1 MQPSVLRAG
10 GGSINLQVRVATGP
24 RPGPLM
30 IYILLNAVPILAATL
45 AGLLIGILYHRFAG
59 LPRGGAGLLLTTA
72 LAQAWF
78 AAILAGALIL
88 APAKAGDW
96 TMAIGS
102 AVVIWIGFVVPVSV
116 VTLRARQVGAG
127 AVVADC
133 LYWLAVMVAQAI
145 VLKSIGL
152 VPPPA

>member
-1 MQPSVLRAG
+1 
-10 GGSINLQVRVATGP
+10 
-24 RPGPLM
+24 M
-30 IYILLNAVPILAATL
+30 IYILLNAVAIISATL
-45 AGLLIGILYHRFAG
+45 AGLVVGALYMRLVG
-59 LPRGGAGLLLTTA
+59 LPQRGLGFLVTA
-72 LAQAWF
+72 IVAQGWF

-116 VTLRARQVGAG
+116 VTLRARRYAWSA
-127 AVVADC
+127 AVMDS
-133 LYWLAVMVAQAI
+133 LYWLVVMLVQAL

>member
-1 MQPSVLRAG
+1 
-10 GGSINLQVRVATGP
+10 
-24 RPGPLM
+24 M
-30 IYILLNAVPILAATL
+30 IYIWLNALPILAATL
-45 AGLLIGILYHRFAG
+45 VGLLIGVVYHRLVG
-59 LPRGGAGLLLTTA
+59 LPRAGAGLLLTTG

-102 AVVIWIGFVVPVSV
+102 AVVIWIGFVVPVCI
-116 VTLRARQVGAG
+116 VTLRARAVAAG
-127 AVVADC
+127 AVAADC
-133 LYWLAVMVAQAI
+133 AYWLVVMLAQAF

-152 VPPPA
+152 MPPPA

>member
-1 MQPSVLRAG
+1 
-10 GGSINLQVRVATGP
+10 
-24 RPGPLM
+24 M
-30 IYILLNAVPILAATL
+30 IYIILNAIPIALATL
-45 AGLLIGILYHRFAG
+45 AGLLVGWAYLRLAG
-59 LPRGGAGLLLTTA
+59 VPARGSGVLVMMAVTQG
-72 LAQAWF
+72 WF

-133 LYWLAVMVAQAI
+133 LYWLVVMVAQAFI
-145 VLKSIGL
+145 LKSIGL
-152 VPPPA
+152 VPPPV

>member
-1 MQPSVLRAG
+1 L
-10 GGSINLQVRVATGP
+10 
-24 RPGPLM
+24 

-45 AGLLIGILYHRFAG
+45 AGLVIGALYVALARLPQRG
-59 LPRGGAGLLLTTA
+59 LGLAITA
-72 LAQAWF
+72 AIAQAWF

-116 VTLRARQVGAG
+116 VTLRARRHDWASVGI
-127 AVVADC
+127 DS
-133 LYWLAVMVAQAI
+133 LYWLVVMLVQAAV
-145 VLKSIGL
+145 LRSIGL